1 MQALVVFYSRTGH
14 TRGLAQRIAAAAG
27 AEIEEIADRV
37 DRRGILGYLRSGR
50 DAWLGRR
57 AEIVPPAKDPGNF
70 DVVLIGTP
78 VWNMSLSS
86 PVRSYLEGQAARLA
100 RVAFFCTLG
109 GSGAAR
115 VFRQMQQACGK
126 APLAT
131 LARTERQ
138 LSQADL
144 PQAVEQFAARIR
156 ALD

>member
-1 MQALVVFYSRTGH
+1 MKALVVFYSRTGH
-14 TRGLAQRIAAAAG
+14 TRGLAQRIAAALG
-27 AEIEEIADRV
+27 ADIEEIADRV

-57 AEIVPPAKDPGNF
+57 SEIAPPANDASGF

-86 PVRSYLEGQAARLA
+86 PVRSYLQDQASRLPQ
-100 RVAFFCTLG
+100 VVFFCTLG

-138 LSQADL
+138 LAQADL
-144 PQAVEQFAARIR
+144 PRAVEEFAARVR
-156 ALD
+156 AL